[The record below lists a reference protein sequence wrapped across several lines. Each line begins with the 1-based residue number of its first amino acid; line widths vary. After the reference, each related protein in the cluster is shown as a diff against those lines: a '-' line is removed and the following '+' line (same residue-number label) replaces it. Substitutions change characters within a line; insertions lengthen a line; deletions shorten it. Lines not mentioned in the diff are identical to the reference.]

1 MDNTKGLDKAST
13 DRDAKLKEMVAHKL
27 LQVSQMLG
35 YVSVFRTTRDYMY
48 FGWKLN
54 DGNVKIYDLLKD
66 ENFLEN
72 AKRLGIKYAVTKKE
86 IIFTRG

>member
-13 DRDAKLKEMVAHKL
+13 DRDAKLKEMVAHRL

-54 DGNVKIYDLLKD
+54 DGNVKIYDLLKN